1 VVRRDTRAVGV
12 AAEQLAYDYLQGQG
26 LKPVERNYRCRHGEI
41 DLVML
46 DDGCLVFV
54 EVRYRSRGAVAR
66 AAVTVDRQ
74 KQNRL
79 IRTAEMF
86 LATRP
91 RYSSCVARFDVIGVD
106 GRGTGRRT
114 VEWIRDAFS
123 P

>member
-1 VVRRDTRAVGV
+1 MVRRDTRAVGV
-12 AAEQLAYDYLQGQG
+12 AAEQLAYDYLQGRG

-74 KQNRL
+74 KQTRL

-91 RYSSCVARFDVIGVD
+91 RFSSCAARFDVIGVD

-114 VEWIRDAFS
+114 VEWIRDAFN

>member
-1 VVRRDTRAVGV
+1 MVRRDTRAVGV
-12 AAEQLAYDYLQGQG
+12 AAEQLAYDYLQGRG

-46 DDGCLVFV
+46 DDACLVFV

-74 KQNRL
+74 KQTRL

-91 RYSSCVARFDVIGVD
+91 RFSSCTARFDVIGVD
-106 GRGTGRRT
+106 GHGTGCRT